1 MSCLLLEFC
10 PLSQG
15 HYMPKVPQKAAPLNV
30 GREFVQGDKP
40 CSNRSPERKRGPIV
54 IDQAFG
60 VEARAMAK
68 AMQMGELPPAST
80 PYYGRVKTLAEIH
93 WGEKKWSAM
102 VRGPDQC
109 SPNGGRGWGRSPLRA
124 GSFGNEG
131 SRS

>member
-1 MSCLLLEFC
+1 MSRLLLEFC
-10 PLSQG
+10 PLLQG
-15 HYMPKVPQKAAPLNV
+15 HYMPEVRRKAARPNA
-30 GREFVQGDKP
+30 GREFAHGDKP

-54 IDQAFG
+54 IDQAFE
-60 VEARAMAK
+60 VEARATAK

-109 SPNGGRGWGRSPLRA
+109 SPNVGRGWGRSPRRA
-124 GSFGNEG
+124 ASFGNEG